1 MTKQFIEIMDELRN
15 RYDRIILDSPPLQAV
30 TDAVVLAKQADAVIL
45 VVRAGKTLREE
56 VKRSTRMVRDVGGTV
71 SGIILNEFEAKDR
84 DGYYYNYYGY
94 GDTSKA
100 EGASAG

>member
-1 MTKQFIEIMDELRN
+1 
-15 RYDRIILDSPPLQAV
+15 
-30 TDAVVLAKQADAVIL
+30 VIL

-100 EGASAG
+100 EDASAG